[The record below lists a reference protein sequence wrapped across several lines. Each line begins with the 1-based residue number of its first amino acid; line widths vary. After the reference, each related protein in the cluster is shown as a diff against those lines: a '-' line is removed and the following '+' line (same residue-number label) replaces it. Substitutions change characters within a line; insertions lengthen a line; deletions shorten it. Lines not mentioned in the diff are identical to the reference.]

1 VPNRAVVI
9 RVVAACVTLV
19 LLLLIGKLLGAYV
32 LRFSA
37 AVGRL
42 GPWGPI
48 AFIVGYV
55 VGVILWVPAS
65 LFTLAAGA
73 MFGLGLGTVYVMIGA
88 YIGATV
94 SFLIARYAARGVLE
108 RRLAESARFAAIDR
122 AVGRHGRRIVLLLRL
137 SPVIPFS
144 FLNYALGVTRVSLA
158 DYVVGMVG
166 MVPATMAYVY
176 FGALA
181 GGIAVLAAGGG
192 IVAKGPVYYGVFA
205 LGLVATVVVTVVIN
219 RAAARAL
226 AESTGDSPVAVDA

>member
-1 VPNRAVVI
+1 
-9 RVVAACVTLV
+9 
-19 LLLLIGKLLGAYV
+19 
-32 LRFSA
+32 
-37 AVGRL
+37 
-42 GPWGPI
+42 
-48 AFIVGYV
+48 V

-94 SFLIARYAARGVLE
+94 SFLIARYAARGMLE
-108 RRLAESARFAAIDR
+108 RRLAESARFVAIDR
-122 AVGRHGRRIVLLLRL
+122 VVGRHGRRIVLLLRL

-144 FLNYALGVTRVSLA
+144 FLNYALGVTQVSLI

-166 MVPATMAYVY
+166 MIPATMAYVY

-192 IVAKGPVYYGVFA
+192 IVAKGPVYYVLFA
-205 LGLVATVVVTVVIN
+205 VGLAATVAVTAVIN

-226 AESTGDSPVAVDA
+226 ADV